1 MLLIVILANMPLQTV
16 AQQFILGD
24 ALKLHPLSI
33 IVITTAGGMLAG
45 LIGSVFAA
53 PFTKIAI
60 DAWQGVKAAGVFSYA
75 DDASGTSVG
84 TTALGADPP
93 RPADDLVGG

>member
-1 MLLIVILANMPLQTV
+1 MPLQTV

-33 IVITTAGGMLAG
+33 IVITIAGGMLAG

-60 DAWQGVKAAGVFSYA
+60 DAWHGVRAAGVFDYSA
-75 DDASGTSVG
+75 GA
-84 TTALGADPP
+84 AADPGNG
-93 RPADDLVGG
+93 RPAGREPSDRAVAAAEG